1 MTLKP
6 VVIAFVLF
14 FILSLSSCVP
24 AAKQAPFKL
33 PPDLPTPTYQ
43 FSFEPEAQENPI
55 EATIALISPQYGTTL
70 DCAAPSENFSAVVE
84 DYSRSLERDF
94 EATLIAKGYT
104 LTGPFAS
111 TEDMTFGEKERAM
124 LALQP
129 IVNIAVSCD
138 DAQGRVYSSEKNRD
152 TGRTVSTPG
161 QGRGERFLIQDRT
174 VIEVP
179 GQMIVKSDLSL
190 EMTEPLSQEKV
201 WQKAVPVEDQQA
213 AYDYYAIREVDKYL
227 DTQGRSLTTTL
238 IAGAQYQEL
247 ETRTNALPNADKRP
261 GALAAVL
268 EQMYQAQLSQFS
280 AFFDPREIEI
290 IVSDAERARERF

>member
-1 MTLKP
+1 MTTKP
-6 VVIAFVLF
+6 VVAAFMLFFVL
-14 FILSLSSCVP
+14 LLSSCVP
-24 AAKQAPFKL
+24 SARQAPFEL

-43 FSFEPEAQENPI
+43 FLFEPEPQENPI
-55 EATIALISPQYGTTL
+55 EATIALINPQYGTTL
-70 DCAAPSENFSAVVE
+70 DCAAPSENFNTVVE
-84 DYSRSLERDF
+84 NYSRSLERDF

-104 LTGPFAS
+104 LTGPFTS
-111 TEDMTFGEKERAM
+111 IEDMTFGQKERAM

-129 IVNIAVSCD
+129 MVNLTVSCD

-161 QGRGERFLIQDRT
+161 QGRGERFVVQDRT

-201 WQKAVPVEDQQA
+201 WQKAVPVEDQQS
-213 AYDYYAIREVDKYL
+213 AYDYYAIRETDKYL

-261 GALAAVL
+261 GVLASIL
-268 EQMYQAQLSQFS
+268 EQMYQTQLSQFS

-290 IVSDAERARERF
+290 VVGDAERARERY